1 MPTIVNTRSTEET
14 MRHIPDEELHAYL
27 DQALSRSQCVEIESH
42 LAACPP
48 CQANR
53 DAIAALR
60 DQTTALLA
68 TLTPPRRFVPAFE
81 LLQER
86 AAARSARRAERWR
99 AAAWAASVL
108 LAVGLGWAGQA
119 MLNDRPDAPAT
130 VAVVAPGTSR
140 AAVESVAAVPQREAA
155 PRGDTADAPPLVV
168 ASNSAAPR
176 PRQEPARGTD
186 RRVETPAASAPA
198 AAPSASLQAS
208 QEPLEPMRA
217 EVSSGRL
224 VGSDLAAGAG
234 SVWRTL
240 SWDGA
245 RRERGDRVPR
255 IAGLPV
261 VEVQMGQAKQ
271 GERPVVVVAQQ
282 LSSGEVIHTIEGPAT
297 DVSRLLSAQPGSPA
311 ASPWPIVGESG
322 ISGVDGTMAVRRGDR
337 MLAITADG
345 VPRDSLRAMIRRMNA
360 EDR

>member
-1 MPTIVNTRSTEET
+1 MIANTCTTEET

-68 TLTPPRRFVPAFE
+68 TLTPPRRFTPAFE

-108 LAVGLGWAGQA
+108 VAVGLGWGGQS
-119 MLNDRPDAPAT
+119 LLDGRSDAPAT
-130 VAVVAPGTSR
+130 VAARTAEPEATPTPVDAP
-140 AAVESVAAVPQREAA
+140 
-155 PRGDTADAPPLVV
+155 PRGDTADAPRMIDAPASSAPQPRTERQVV
-168 ASNSAAPR
+168 RSEPDRPNEPRPQEQALQAAP
-176 PRQEPARGTD
+176 
-186 RRVETPAASAPA
+186 APA
-198 AAPSASLQAS
+198 GVSS
-208 QEPLEPMRA
+208 EPLEPTRA

-224 VGSDLAAGAG
+224 VGSNLAAGAG
-234 SVWRTL
+234 AVWRTL

-245 RRERGDRVPR
+245 RRERGNAVPR

-271 GERPVVVVAQQ
+271 GERPVVVVAQE

-311 ASPWPIVGESG
+311 ASPWPILGESG
-322 ISGVDGTMAVRRGDR
+322 ISGVDGAMAVRRGDR

-345 VPRDSLRAMIRRMNA
+345 VPRDSLRAMNRRMNA

>member
-1 MPTIVNTRSTEET
+1 MIANTRRTDET

-42 LAACPP
+42 LAACAS

-81 LLQER
+81 LVRER

-99 AAAWAASVL
+99 AGAWAASL
-108 LAVGLGWAGQA
+108 LVAVGLGWAGQS
-119 MLNDRPDAPAT
+119 MLDDHPRTAGPVAALPMVRQPALDTVAAPAM
-130 VAVVAPGTSR
+130 AGS
-140 AAVESVAAVPQREAA
+140 SL
-155 PRGDTADAPPLVV
+155 RGDTADAPAMLAGSGP
-168 ASNSAAPR
+168 AAPR
-176 PRQEPARGTD
+176 PRTDPQTVAQTPERRPEP
-186 RRVETPAASAPA
+186 VA
-198 AAPSASLQAS
+198 AAPAPAVSLQAS

-224 VGSDLAAGAG
+224 VGSDLAAGTGA
-234 SVWRTL
+234 VWRTL

-245 RRERGDRVPR
+245 RRERGDVVPR

-311 ASPWPIVGESG
+311 ASPWPTVGESG